1 MQIGIST
8 ANLYP
13 LAIEDALSSLN
24 GMGAETA
31 EVFVNTVSEL
41 APSFTADM
49 RRRAADAG
57 VSIRSLHSYTSCF
70 EPYML
75 FSAYERRFLDGLE
88 VFKPIYEAAA
98 AAGASYVVLHGDRDG
113 GALPEEESIARYER
127 LYDLGRSFGVT
138 LLQENVVRFRACS
151 PDFVRAMRAQLGEKA
166 QFVLDFKQCRRSGVA
181 VADMINAMGDAVRH
195 VHISDADAAHDCLMP
210 GAGSEDLKTPLS
222 LLKNRGYDG
231 AVIIELYR
239 QNFDKLCELSDG
251 VAVLRT
257 IMTEL

>member
-13 LAIEDALSSLN
+13 MAIEEALSALN
-24 GMGAETA
+24 GMGAETT
-31 EVFVNTVSEL
+31 EVFINTASEL
-41 APSFTADM
+41 TLPFAAEL
-49 RRRAADAG
+49 RARAADIGAP
-57 VSIRSLHSYTSCF
+57 IRSLHSYTSCF

-113 GALPEEESIARYER
+113 GVLPEEESIARYEK
-127 LYDLGRSFGVT
+127 LYDVGQQFGVT

-166 QFVLDFKQCRRSGVA
+166 QFVLDFKQCRRSGVD
-181 VADMINAMGDAVRH
+181 VCDMIDAMGDAIRH
-195 VHISDADAAHDCLMP
+195 VHISDADAEQDCLMP
-210 GAGSEDLKTPLS
+210 GAGSADLQTPLA
-222 LLKNRGYDG
+222 LLKSRGYSG

-239 QNFDKLCELSDG
+239 HNFDKFSELSEG
-251 VAVLRT
+251 VDVLRA

>member
-1 MQIGIST
+1 MQPGIST

-13 LAIEDALSSLN
+13 FPIEEALSALG
-24 GMGAETA
+24 GMGAEVT

-41 APSFTADM
+41 TPSFAADL
-49 RRRAADAG
+49 RARAADIG

-98 AAGASYVVLHGDRDG
+98 SMGASYVVLHGDRDG
-113 GALPEEESIARYER
+113 GVLPEEESIARYER
-127 LYDLGRSFGVT
+127 LYDLGRTFGVT

-151 PDFVRAMRAQLGEKA
+151 PDFVRAMRTQLGEKA

-181 VADMINAMGDAVRH
+181 VADMIDAMGDAIRH
-195 VHISDADAAHDCLMP
+195 VHISDADETHDCLMP
-210 GAGSEDLKTPLS
+210 GTGCEDLTTPLR
-222 LLKNRGYDG
+222 LLKERGYDG

-239 QNFDKLCELSDG
+239 HNFDKLSELKCGID
-251 VAVLRT
+251 VLRT